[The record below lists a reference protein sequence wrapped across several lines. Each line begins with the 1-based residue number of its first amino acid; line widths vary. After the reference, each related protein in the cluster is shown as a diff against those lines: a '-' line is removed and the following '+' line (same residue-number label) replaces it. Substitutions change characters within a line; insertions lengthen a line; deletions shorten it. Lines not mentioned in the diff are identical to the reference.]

1 LRGFWKDFAMMSTV
15 DEVTAR
21 TLSNMDFVE
30 RSFHGRLWC
39 HQKTSLRGP
48 REVHFYDF

>member
-1 LRGFWKDFAMMSTV
+1 MTSMV

-21 TLSNMDFVE
+21 TLWNMNFVE
-30 RSFHGRLWC
+30 RSLHGRLWC

-48 REVHFYDF
+48 REVHFYHF